1 MINCMIFFIYLGDD
15 MLNWSELI
23 YHIYNL
29 DYEIMITSHKINQ
42 DKLWKSIP
50 NQPNIKLKN

>member
-50 NQPNIKLKN
+50 NQPNIKL